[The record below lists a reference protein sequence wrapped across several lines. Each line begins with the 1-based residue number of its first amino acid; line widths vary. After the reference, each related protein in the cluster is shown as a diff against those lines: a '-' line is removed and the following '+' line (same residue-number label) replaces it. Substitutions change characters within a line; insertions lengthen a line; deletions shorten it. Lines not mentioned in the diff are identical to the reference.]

1 MGENRHFVNPDVQE
15 GMNEWED
22 LRGLSGRTAQR
33 RAPLARPRLPAPHL
47 RRRLMSRNTFTHER
61 SSKHLFHFL

>member
-1 MGENRHFVNPDVQE
+1 
-15 GMNEWED
+15 MNEWED